1 MSICISKCRIGKPRP
16 AAIRRYRAIVMKRMP
31 AWQTHFLLMSRGSA
45 VNLIT
50 TSIHN
55 ASCVADAL
63 GLGRLGDETTDT
75 DPELLRR
82 IYRHCRN
89 DDGKRVIFERNST
102 FNEKWVNLDSPAARE
117 IIDVFVPLDDEND
130 LKKARRVARTNLEA
144 IPWNDILGI
153 SSPGLRLHIKIHGK
167 RWAMRFE
174 SGEPA
179 SKEGGKSMSSCRPS
193 RLTVRPTILVT
204 ASRTLTNHPQT
215 RRMRRCLNR
224 TPPSSCPRPGCPHEL
239 HGSRSGDLLRSAVQ
253 PYAAVDPRVCPRSAV
268 SRSRHCD
275 PLAQR

>member
-1 MSICISKCRIGKPRP
+1 M
-16 AAIRRYRAIVMKRMP
+16 
-31 AWQTHFLLMSRGSA
+31 
-45 VNLIT
+45 NLIT

-153 SSPGLRLHIKIHGK
+153 SSPGLRLRIKIHGK

-179 SKEGGKSMSSCRPS
+179 LKGRRQINEQLPPIPTDGAADNPRDGEPDPDKPSADTPDAPLPQSDAAIVLSSAGMPS
-193 RLTVRPTILVT
+193 
-204 ASRTLTNHPQT
+204 
-215 RRMRRCLNR
+215 
-224 TPPSSCPRPGCPHEL
+224 
-239 HGSRSGDLLRSAVQ
+239 
-253 PYAAVDPRVCPRSAV
+253 
-268 SRSRHCD
+268 
-275 PLAQR
+275 